1 MTNGHPTREED
12 FDLYALGA
20 LDADEKRAI
29 ESHLAACA
37 ACARKLAEARG
48 RIAMIGL
55 AVPGAEPSPRV
66 REQLLAH
73 VRASSVTVAPA
84 AASTPSSH
92 DREHD
97 RDRASESTSPDAR
110 SMPFARWWAAVLAPV
125 GVALAVATVM
135 LWSQNEHL
143 KSQLDNLNT
152 QVAQL
157 RESASTQQKQL
168 EESQHGADLLAARD
182 TIVVPLAPMRGAPQG
197 TARVAYSSH
206 MGMLMYDGTLAPPP
220 DDKCYQLWLIP
231 AQGAPINAGV
241 FHPTAGET
249 DHWMM
254 QMPAGVTPKA
264 FAITLE
270 PMGGMPHP
278 TGPKLLAA
286 AVS

>member
-1 MTNGHPTREED
+1 MTNGHPTRDED
-12 FDLYALGA
+12 FDLCALGA

-29 ESHLAACA
+29 ESHLASCA

-55 AVPGAEPSPRV
+55 VVPAAEPSPHV
-66 REQLLAH
+66 REELLARI
-73 VRASSVTVAPA
+73 RASSIATAPA
-84 AASTPSSH
+84 TAATPAPRPH
-92 DREHD
+92 DRAAARES
-97 RDRASESTSPDAR
+97 ASDAAR
-110 SMPFARWWAAVLAPV
+110 PAPFARWWAAVLAPV
-125 GVALAVATVM
+125 GVALAVATIM
-135 LWSQNEHL
+135 LWNQNEHL

-157 RESASTQQKQL
+157 RESASTQQREL
-168 EESQHGADLLAARD
+168 EESQHAADLLAARD
-182 TIVVPLAPMRGAPQG
+182 TIVVPLAPMPGAPQG

-206 MGMLMYDGTLAPPP
+206 MGMLMYDGALAPPP

-231 AQGAPINAGV
+231 AEGAPINAGV

>member
-1 MTNGHPTREED
+1 MINGHPTREED

-20 LDADEKRAI
+20 LDVDEKRTI
-29 ESHLAACA
+29 ESHLASCA
-37 ACARKLAEARG
+37 ACARNLAEARG
-48 RIAMIGL
+48 RIAVIGL
-55 AVPGAEPSPRV
+55 AVPAVEPSPRV
-66 REQLLAH
+66 REQLLACI
-73 VRASSVTVAPA
+73 RSSSIAGDPTA
-84 AASTPSSH
+84 AATPAS
-92 DREHD
+92 RVPR
-97 RDRASESTSPDAR
+97 RDRAPESAPASTA
-110 SMPFARWWAAVLAPV
+110 PFARWWAAVLAPV
-125 GVALAVATVM
+125 GVALAVATAM
-135 LWSQNEHL
+135 LWNQNEHL
-143 KSQLDNLNT
+143 KSQLDNLST

-157 RESASTQQKQL
+157 RESASTQVKEL
-168 EESQHGADLLAARD
+168 EESRHAADLLAARD
-182 TIVVPLAPMRGAPQG
+182 TIVVPLTPMPGAPQG

-206 MGMLMYDGTLAPPP
+206 MGMLMYDGTLTPPP

-231 AQGAPINAGV
+231 VQGAPINAGV